1 MKKLAFTALALLA
14 SFGAIQMATPAAK
27 AANCDNVRCMAC
39 PTGQHPKLTPPDC
52 CTCVPD

>member
-1 MKKLAFTALALLA
+1 MKRLILAGLVLA
-14 SFGAIQMATPAAK
+14 GAWGVAEMSTPAQ